1 MQEFLPMYLLDVV
14 TILCTGFMIGN
25 ELAVS
30 LFINPVVWQLD
41 EQAQTRALSLFA
53 RLLGKAMP
61 FWYVASLILLVAEA
75 YLRRHEPAFT
85 LLLAAVAIWAA
96 AILYTLFTLLPIN
109 NRIATLATTAPPAG
123 WQREHKKWNTLH
135 IWRIVMLTVAMVCLI
150 LGILRPC

>member
-1 MQEFLPMYLLDVV
+1 MYLLDVV

-30 LFINPVVWQLD
+30 LFVNPVVWQLD
-41 EQAQTRALSLFA
+41 EQAQTKALSLFA

-61 FWYVASLILLVAEA
+61 FWYAAGLILLIAEA

-85 LLLAAVAIWAA
+85 LLLVAAIIWAA
-96 AILYTLFTLLPIN
+96 AIVYSLSALVPIN
-109 NRIATLATTAPPAG
+109 NRIAALTTATEPTG
-123 WQREHKKWNTLH
+123 WRQEHKKWNTLH

>member
-1 MQEFLPMYLLDVV
+1 MFFLDIV

-41 EQAQTRALSLFA
+41 EQAQTKALSLFA

-61 FWYVASLILLVAEA
+61 FWYAAGLILLIAEA
-75 YLRRHEPAFT
+75 YLRRHEPALA
-85 LLLAAVAIWAA
+85 LLLVAAVIWAA
-96 AILYTLFTLLPIN
+96 AIVYSLFALVPIN
-109 NRIATLATTAPPAG
+109 NRIATLMTATQPAG
-123 WQREHKKWNTLH
+123 WRQEHRRWNTLH

-150 LGILRPC
+150 LGILRHC

>member
-1 MQEFLPMYLLDVV
+1 MYLLDVV

-41 EQAQTRALSLFA
+41 EEAQTKALSLFA

-61 FWYVASLILLVAEA
+61 FWYVTGLILLIAEA

-85 LLLAAVAIWAA
+85 LLFVAPVIWAA
-96 AILYTLFTLLPIN
+96 AIIYTLFALLPIN
-109 NRIATLATTAPPAG
+109 NRIAALTTAAPPAG
-123 WQREHKKWNTLH
+123 WRQEHRK
-135 IWRIVMLTVAMVCLI
+135 
-150 LGILRPC
+150 

>member
-1 MQEFLPMYLLDVV
+1 MQEFLPMYLLDIV

-41 EQAQTRALSLFA
+41 EQAQTKALSLFA

-61 FWYVASLILLVAEA
+61 LWYAAGLILLIAEA

-85 LLLAAVAIWAA
+85 LLPVAAAVWAA
-96 AILYTLFTLLPIN
+96 AIVYSLLALVPIN
-109 NRIATLATTAPPAG
+109 NRIGTLTTTALPAG
-123 WQREHKKWNTLH
+123 WQQEHKKWNTLH
-135 IWRIVMLTVAMVCLI
+135 IWRIVMLTFAMMCLL
-150 LGILRPC
+150 LGILRP